1 MSTDTLTYRFD
12 QALRQER
19 DRLGHLTP
27 CSTLPPPATSL
38 DPARAGPTGL
48 TLACGLLANG
58 VTARVVD
65 KAVEPAAT
73 SRALGLQPRGI
84 EVVDRLGALD
94 HLPERALQVEQIVV
108 HINGKQAASVPD
120 LPPPAPRRTPPTS
133 AVPNPRTGPAAP
145 SASARC

>member
-38 DPARAGPTGL
+38 DLARAGPTGL
-48 TLACGLLANG
+48 TPACGLLANG

-65 KAVEPAAT
+65 
-73 SRALGLQPRGI
+73 
-84 EVVDRLGALD
+84 
-94 HLPERALQVEQIVV
+94 
-108 HINGKQAASVPD
+108 
-120 LPPPAPRRTPPTS
+120 
-133 AVPNPRTGPAAP
+133 
-145 SASARC
+145 

>member
-38 DPARAGPTGL
+38 D
-48 TLACGLLANG
+48 
-58 VTARVVD
+58 
-65 KAVEPAAT
+65 
-73 SRALGLQPRGI
+73 LQPRGI